1 MRYVVEY
8 AAENV
13 VVREL
18 KERAVLKTR
27 VSLTIKTGRALDG
40 LRANKYQHLA
50 ENVDHQVWPGVYV
63 VERRVFS
70 QYISY
75 REENSAERMES
86 NQGKAF
92 VTTEE
97 S

>member
-27 VSLTIKTGRALDG
+27 VSLTIKTGRALGG

-50 ENVDHQVWPGVYV
+50 ENVDH
-63 VERRVFS
+63 
-70 QYISY
+70 
-75 REENSAERMES
+75 
-86 NQGKAF
+86 
-92 VTTEE
+92 
-97 S
+97 